1 MANTFF
7 KLGYNFDD
15 PNNDILELSA
25 NTIEHLESMPP
36 FVVDWQSGDMA
47 NNAVGGYFENRVG
60 PTANMIYLA
69 ANTVIGYCANANG
82 LQGSTGTITS
92 LFADIA
98 ISNITT
104 VCTSYSNHTDRL
116 SGVTDYSDY
125 ITDAGTSI
133 SATKPFLRTAVS
145 LGKMAAYITYQTDGI
160 INSAPILGSFTSLF
174 VGPQINVANT
184 IIQTYPALVNNSI
197 TFSTDANGNLI
208 ATSSLSL
215 GQVIAIKEQFANT
228 AGFMNTRVSHDETV
242 FTNTK
247 TFVRELSTVRQFTS
261 MGETETYLA
270 NNYIGTNKLL
280 SRINS

>member
-25 NTIEHLESMPP
+25 NTIAHLESMPP

-47 NNAVGGYFENRVG
+47 NNDVDGYFENRVG
-60 PTANMIYLA
+60 PIANSIFAA
-69 ANTVIGYCANANG
+69 ANSVISDCTNANG
-82 LQGSTGTITS
+82 LQGSTITITN

-98 ISNITT
+98 TSNIRT

-116 SGVTDYSDY
+116 SGVTNYSDY
-125 ITDAGTSI
+125 ITDTGTAI
-133 SATKPFLRTAVS
+133 SATKPFLRTAIS
-145 LGKMAAYITYQTDGI
+145 LGKMASYITYQTDAI
-160 INSAPILGSFTSLF
+160 TNSAPILGSFTSLF
-174 VGPQINVANT
+174 IGPQINVSNT
-184 IIQTYPALVNNSI
+184 IIQTYPNLVNNSI
-197 TFSTDANGNLI
+197 SLSYDVNGNLI
-208 ATSSLSL
+208 ATSNMTLD
-215 GQVIAIKEQFANT
+215 QVTAIKEQFANT
-228 AGFMNTRVSHDETV
+228 GGFMNARVFHDETV

-247 TFVRELSTVRQFTS
+247 IFVRELSTVRQFTS

-270 NNYIGTNKLL
+270 NNYIGSDKLV